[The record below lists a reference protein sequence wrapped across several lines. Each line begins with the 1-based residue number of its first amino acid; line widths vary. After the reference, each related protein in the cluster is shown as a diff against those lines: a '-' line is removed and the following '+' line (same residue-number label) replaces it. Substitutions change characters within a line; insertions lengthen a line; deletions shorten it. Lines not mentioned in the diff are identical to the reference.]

1 MFLLKSFGVLTLLLL
16 QVGSRRPLPSS
27 SKGTSVKE
35 IQSGVSS
42 SLDRLLRH
50 FEELSSLKDVFL
62 TPVDS
67 RRPRLDLTVDQSVTR
82 LKGESAL
89 ITCIVSNKGK
99 SSLMWKR
106 VSKSRGPDELL
117 TINGETVTDDERVN
131 VLHEVDGDV
140 YVLVI
145 QNLTEHDSGIYSC
158 ELNTKPPTISRHQLT
173 VLSSRRVVHIQDHQ
187 GYDDNEEEG
196 DSEDG
201 DDSDDEHYGEDED
214 AYYDYLEQFVDSNQD
229 QFSSCCS
236 QKKISKDCL
245 GICDIKTLFYT
256 SSKLPRDKC
265 QDVSL
270 LIIYYF
276 N

>member
-1 MFLLKSFGVLTLLLL
+1 MIEEMLLLKYIGVLTILF
-16 QVGSRRPLPSS
+16 QAGDGGIV
-27 SKGTSVKE
+27 VKD
-35 IQSGVSS
+35 

-62 TPVDS
+62 TTPVDS
-67 RRPRLDLTVDQSVTR
+67 RRPRLDLTVDQVVTKLR
-82 LKGESAL
+82 GESAL

-106 VSKSRGPDELL
+106 LSKSRGPDELL
-117 TINGETVTDDERVN
+117 TINGEGVTKDERVN

-140 YVLVI
+140 YVLAI

-158 ELNTKPPTISRHQLT
+158 ELNTDPPTISRHQLT
-173 VLSSRRVVHIQDHQ
+173 VLPSRRVVHIEDHEDEDSDE
-187 GYDDNEEEG
+187 DDE
-196 DSEDG
+196 SED
-201 DDSDDEHYGEDED
+201 EEYGEDED

-229 QFSSCCS
+229 QFSSCCH
-236 QKKISKDCL
+236 QKNISDECL
-245 GICDIKTLFYT
+245 GFCDMKTLFYT

-265 QDVSL
+265 QDVSSL
-270 LIIYYF
+270 L